1 MKKVPLLLTFLLS
14 FYSNGQITT
23 SPDPVEV
30 DQQVT
35 ITVDIN
41 SSDTDCN
48 GMSSPN
54 KVYMHSG
61 VGDDSNPWGFSVV
74 GNWGLDDGV
83 GEMTDNGDG
92 SWSITFVPET
102 YYGLSS
108 AEASSVTKMGIVFRS
123 EDGSQELK
131 DTGCSDFFIDVGALQ
146 LTMINPSDSGVVL
159 VDYNAQTQIIAQNTT
174 DLQIMSYL

>member
-48 GMSSPN
+48 GMSESQQS
-54 KVYMHSG
+54 VHALRA
-61 VGDDSNPWGFSVV
+61 GDDSNPWGFS
-74 GNWGLDDGV
+74 
-83 GEMTDNGDG
+83 G
-92 SWSITFVPET
+92 S
-102 YYGLSS
+102 G
-108 AEASSVTKMGIVFRS
+108 
-123 EDGSQELK
+123 
-131 DTGCSDFFIDVGALQ
+131 
-146 LTMINPSDSGVVL
+146 
-159 VDYNAQTQIIAQNTT
+159 
-174 DLQIMSYL
+174 

>member
-1 MKKVPLLLTFLLS
+1 MVCLVPTKCTCTRS
-14 FYSNGQITT
+14 R
-23 SPDPVEV
+23 
-30 DQQVT
+30 
-35 ITVDIN
+35 
-41 SSDTDCN
+41 
-48 GMSSPN
+48 
-54 KVYMHSG
+54 
-61 VGDDSNPWGFSVV
+61 DDSNPWGFSVV

-131 DTGCSDFFIDVGALQ
+131 DTGCSDFYRCWCIA
-146 LTMINPSDSGVVL
+146 INHD
-159 VDYNAQTQIIAQNTT
+159 
-174 DLQIMSYL
+174 

>member
-1 MKKVPLLLTFLLS
+1 MIQIVHQYPYISGKSNFILNLFYEKVPLLLTFLLS

-108 AEASSVTKMGIVFRS
+108 AEASSVTKW
-123 EDGSQELK
+123 ELFLGLRMVHK
-131 DTGCSDFFIDVGALQ
+131 
-146 LTMINPSDSGVVL
+146 N
-159 VDYNAQTQIIAQNTT
+159 
-174 DLQIMSYL
+174 

>member
-54 KVYMHSG
+54 KVYMHSESGMTQTPG
-61 VGDDSNPWGFSVV
+61 VS
-74 GNWGLDDGV
+74 L
-83 GEMTDNGDG
+83 
-92 SWSITFVPET
+92 
-102 YYGLSS
+102 
-108 AEASSVTKMGIVFRS
+108 
-123 EDGSQELK
+123 
-131 DTGCSDFFIDVGALQ
+131 
-146 LTMINPSDSGVVL
+146 
-159 VDYNAQTQIIAQNTT
+159 
-174 DLQIMSYL
+174 